1 MTTENLW
8 PQFSLDELPRT
19 PKTILNE
26 QAEFFAYATKNLL
39 TAKIKVRP
47 SPSSLDEIDYEFEIV
62 APNLGGY
69 KYQLLKISQNTI
81 SMYPCRL
88 EVEGNFNEIENEQ
101 ELVEKLKEI
110 FNSEKIKKVIK
121 SLIAQSIEDVIHSI

>member
-19 PKTILNE
+19 PKIILNE
-26 QAEFFAYATKNLL
+26 QAEFLAEGTKNLL

-47 SPSSLDEIDYEFEIV
+47 SPFVFDEVDYDFEIV

-69 KYQLLKISQNTI
+69 KYQLLKISQSTL

-88 EVEGNFNEIENEQ
+88 EVEGNFHEIESEQ
-101 ELVEKLKEI
+101 KLLEKLKDI
-110 FNSEKIKKVIK
+110 FNSEKIKNIIK
-121 SLIAQSIEDVIHSI
+121 SLIAQSIEDNVPSN